1 MFSFKDV
8 QFEKKLRA
16 GEVSPEQLK
25 EHLVRYY
32 SAFDLADA
40 LADYLI
46 EENECVK
53 NQIVLTAK
61 QSQIIELLLSRIVR
75 EKHTGLGRK
84 PKSKKYLD
92 AREDINPDLF
102 IKK

>member
-1 MFSFKDV
+1 MFTFKDS

-16 GEVSPEQLK
+16 GEVSPEELK
-25 EHLVRYY
+25 EHLMRQY
-32 SAFDLADA
+32 SVFDLADA

-46 EENECVK
+46 EENECIK
-53 NQIVLTAK
+53 NQVILTPK
-61 QSQIIELLLSRIVR
+61 QSQIIEILLSRIVR

-84 PKSKKYLD
+84 PKTQKYLE
-92 AREDINPDLF
+92 AREDVNPDLF

>member
-1 MFSFKDV
+1 MFSFKDL

-53 NQIVLTAK
+53 NQIILTAK
-61 QSQIIELLLSRIVR
+61 QTQIIELLLSRIVR

-84 PKSKKYLD
+84 PKTQKYLE